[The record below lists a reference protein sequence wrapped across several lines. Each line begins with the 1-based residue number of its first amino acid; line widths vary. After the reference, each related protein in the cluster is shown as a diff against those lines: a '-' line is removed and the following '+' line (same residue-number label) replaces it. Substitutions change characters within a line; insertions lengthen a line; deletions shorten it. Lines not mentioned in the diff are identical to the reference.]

1 MKRVVVLGS
10 GLVGAVMA
18 ADLAGDADL
27 AVSVAD
33 VRGDALARAADR
45 ARGRITTLR
54 ADLADPV
61 AIRKLVEPFDLVVG
75 ALASHLGFAAL
86 RAVIE
91 AGKSY
96 CDISFMP
103 EDAWDLD
110 ALAKEQGVTA
120 IVDCGVA
127 PGMSNLLAA
136 RGAAL
141 MDRCASID
149 IMVGGLPR
157 HPEPPFLYKAGFAPA
172 DVIEEYTRPSRV
184 VEGGRIVLK
193 DALSEPEL
201 VDLPHAG
208 RLEAVNTDGLRS
220 LAYFLKVPNMRE
232 RTLRYPG
239 HYDIMRA
246 FRAAGLFA
254 KEPVTLGGV
263 SVIPLELTSKLLFPL
278 WQYSPGEEDLTV
290 MRVVA
295 EGERAGRPARACW
308 DLHDVYDRASGAT
321 SMSRTTGL
329 TCTTF
334 ARMLLRG
341 EIAAKGVVTLEQLG
355 ADGALVDGVLDALA
369 AKGIRYEAT
378 RD

>member
-18 ADLAGDADL
+18 ADLAADGDLD
-27 AVSVAD
+27 VSVAD
-33 VRGDALARAADR
+33 FREDALARASER
-45 ARGRITTLR
+45 AQGGVTTLR
-54 ADLADPV
+54 ADFADPTV
-61 AIRKLVEPFDLVVG
+61 IRKLVEPFDLVVG
-75 ALASHLGFAAL
+75 ALASHLGFATL

-91 AGKSY
+91 AGKNY

-103 EDAWDLD
+103 EDAWELD
-110 ALAKEQGVTA
+110 ALARERGVTA

-136 RGAAL
+136 RGAAML
-141 MDRCASID
+141 DRCDSID
-149 IMVGGLPR
+149 IMVGGLPCR
-157 HPEPPFLYKAGFAPA
+157 PVPPFLYKAGFAPA
-172 DVIEEYTRPSRV
+172 DVIEEYTRPSRI
-184 VEGGRIVLK
+184 VEDGRIVIK

-201 VDLPHAG
+201 VDLPRAG

-220 LAYFLKVPNMRE
+220 LATFLKVPHMRE

-246 FRAAGLFA
+246 FRAAGLFS
-254 KEPVTLGGV
+254 KEPVMIGGV
-263 SVIPLELTSKLLFPL
+263 HVVPLEFTSALLFPL
-278 WQYSPGEEDLTV
+278 WQYAPGEEDLTV

-295 EGERAGRPARACW
+295 EGERDGQQTRACW
-308 DLHDVYDRASGAT
+308 DLFDVYDGVTAAT

-341 EIAAKGVVTLEQLG
+341 RLGRPGVVTLEQVG
-355 ADGALVDGVLDALA
+355 HDEALVDEVLSALA
-369 AKGIRYEAT
+369 GKGIRYAAS
-378 RD
+378 